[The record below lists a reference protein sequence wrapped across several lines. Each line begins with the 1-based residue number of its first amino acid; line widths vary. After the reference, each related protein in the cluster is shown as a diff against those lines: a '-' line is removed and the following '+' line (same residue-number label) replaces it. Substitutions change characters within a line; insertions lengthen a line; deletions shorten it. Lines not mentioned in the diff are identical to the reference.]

1 MLDSI
6 SGSLLNSLKKLR
18 GKGAVSRADVDAVLA
33 DIRIALLNADV
44 AVSVV
49 DEFVYDVRK
58 NVADIELSKKIKPH
72 EQIVKVVSD
81 ELEEILGKDV
91 ERPLRRAKSNP
102 TVYMLIGL
110 QGTGKTTLAGKLGYY
125 LKKNGHTPL
134 LVAADLQRPGA
145 VSQLKIVGESAG
157 VPVFAPHEGVGEDE
171 EDNSKKGL
179 FFGLFSGRDSSNEPV
194 NVAKQSVEY
203 AKQKLFDTI
212 IIDTAGRLGVDEELM
227 KQASRIKQAVQPDE
241 VLFVLDATTGQDA
254 INSARAFNEG
264 VGFTGAVLS
273 KLDSDTRGGAAL
285 SVVKVI
291 GNPIMFASVGE
302 RFKDLEVFY
311 PDRLASR
318 ILDQGD
324 ILVLI
329 EKAKEAFDEEQVAQM
344 LGKITSGKSFDLND
358 YLAQLEQ
365 VQKIGSIKQLAKMIP
380 GMGKYKE
387 AIVNF
392 DESKLTK
399 TAAVIRSMTPF
410 ERANPRVINGS
421 RRARI
426 SKGSGVEVSSG
437 VNAMLKE
444 FDATSKMMKHVLSG
458 ASGTTTKGGLSI
470 PNGMNLPGGFDMSAL
485 TDQLPSSAM
494 GGFPGAAPNRAS
506 GRRAKNK
513 KKIKGK
519 SGNPAVRAQQEE
531 QLRRKLGV

>member
-18 GKGAVSRADVDAVLA
+18 GKGAFSRADIDAVLA

-49 DEFVYDVRK
+49 DEFVDDVRK

-72 EQIVKVVSD
+72 EQVVKVVSD

-110 QGTGKTTLAGKLGYY
+110 QGAGKTTLAGKLGYY

-157 VPVFAPHEGVGEDE
+157 VPVFAPHEGVGEDG

-179 FFGLFSGRDSSNEPV
+179 FSGLFSGRDSSNEPV
-194 NVAKQSVEY
+194 NVAKQSIEY

-227 KQASRIKQAVQPDE
+227 KQAYRIKQAVQPDE

-254 INSARAFNEG
+254 INSACAFNEG

-285 SVVKVI
+285 SVVKVT

-324 ILVLI
+324 ILGLI
-329 EKAKEAFDEEQVAQM
+329 EKAKEAFDEEQVAQT
-344 LGKITSGKSFDLND
+344 LGKITNGKSFDLND
-358 YLAQLEQ
+358 YLTQLEQ
-365 VQKIGSIKQLAKMIP
+365 VQKIGSIKKLAKMIP

-387 AIVNF
+387 AIDNF

-410 ERANPRVINGS
+410 ERANPRAINGS

-426 SKGSGVEVSSG
+426 SRGSGVEVSG

-444 FDATSKMMKHVLSG
+444 FDATSKMMKHALSG
-458 ASGTTTKGGLSI
+458 ASGTTAKGGLSI

-485 TDQLPSSAM
+485 TDQLPGSAM
-494 GGFPGAAPNRAS
+494 GGFPGAAPNGAS

-519 SGNPAVRAQQEE
+519 SGNPTVRAQQEE